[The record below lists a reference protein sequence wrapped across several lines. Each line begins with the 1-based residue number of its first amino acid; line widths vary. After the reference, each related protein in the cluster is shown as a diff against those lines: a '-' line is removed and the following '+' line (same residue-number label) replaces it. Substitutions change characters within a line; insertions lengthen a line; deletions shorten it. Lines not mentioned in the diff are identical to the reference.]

1 MKIKVIFFVLFIV
14 GNVPLWGQ
22 VDIKI
27 DSIIFNHV
35 IEARSKDLLV
45 SPWGVGPIVAMRVS
59 VTNSSHDEIRFKR
72 HDDYQLYCV
81 YEYNGISGKSMD
93 LYLTIDDE
101 HPLVIPPDSTYTE
114 TIDACLF
121 LPYEIIEFTD
131 IVVCD
136 HSHVIN
142 EVISSL
148 KMVLKIGGGKYESN
162 HILSASIGSQ
172 FFYESKWN
180 DD

>member
-1 MKIKVIFFVLFIV
+1 MKKKIIYIVLFIV

-22 VDIKI
+22 VNIKI

-35 IEARSKDLLV
+35 IEAKNKDLLV
-45 SPWGVGPIVAMRVS
+45 SPWGAGPSVTMSVS
-59 VTNSSHDEIRFKR
+59 ITNSSHNEIRLKR
-72 HDDYQLYCV
+72 YEDYQLYCV

-172 FFYESKWN
+172 FFFESKWN